1 MCACDFDLKLTFISC
16 GWEGSASDAGVLLSA
31 RNKGFHMDSM
41 NGLKN
46 EKSFVVELFES
57 GTNGEVFMKTK
68 NPDVRLI
75 WLKRKIRYVALSLLA
90 SVYMY
95 LFIYLHG
102 KACLYIFSS
111 DVVINFL
118 YAHSVQLHLIS

>member
-41 NGLKN
+41 NGLKY

-57 GTNGEVFMKTK
+57 DTNGEVFMKTK
-68 NPDVRLI
+68 NPHVQLI
-75 WLKRKIRYVALSLLA
+75 LLKRKIRYVS
-90 SVYMY
+90 SNM
-95 LFIYLHG
+95 LHV
-102 KACLYIFSS
+102 L
-111 DVVINFL
+111 N
-118 YAHSVQLHLIS
+118 